1 MAHILLVDDD
11 PIAVASNTEAI
22 ETNGHSVTSTST
34 AADAVRFVRQDTPDL
49 VVMEAVLGGKFGG
62 LDLAR
67 TLAADYPDLPL
78 IMLTQGDQRLTNHEL
93 ATQDE
98 EGWIPVSRYLEK
110 PVLTDVLVDE
120 IDHLLPDEEE

>member
-11 PIAVASNTEAI
+11 PIAVATNTEAI
-22 ETNGHSVTSTST
+22 ETLGHSVTSTST
-34 AADAVRFVRQDTPDL
+34 TAEAIKFVRTDTPDL

-67 TLAADYPDLPL
+67 AIATDYPDLPL
-78 IMLTQGDQRLTNHEL
+78 IMLTQADQRLTNHDL
-93 ATQDE
+93 ASQDR

-110 PVLTDVLVDE
+110 PVMTDVLADE
-120 IDHLLPDEEE
+120 IDHLLPEAE

>member
-11 PIAVASNTEAI
+11 PIAVATNTEAI
-22 ETNGHSVTSTST
+22 ETVGHSVSSTST
-34 AADAVRFVRQDTPDL
+34 TADAIRFVRNETPDL

-67 TLAADYPDLPL
+67 VLAADYPELPL
-78 IMLTQGDQRLTNHEL
+78 IMLTQGDQRLANNEL
-93 ATQDE
+93 ASQDR
-98 EGWIPVSRYLEK
+98 EGWIPVRRYLEK

-120 IDHLLPDEEE
+120 IDHLLPEAE

>member
-22 ETNGHSVTSTST
+22 ETLGHSVSSTST
-34 AADAVRFVRQDTPDL
+34 TAEATRFVRRETPDL

-67 TLAADYPDLPL
+67 SLAADYPDLPL
-78 IMLTQGDQRLTNHEL
+78 IMLTQADEHLSHREL
-93 ATQDE
+93 AGQDRD
-98 EGWIPVSRYLEK
+98 GWIPVRRYLEK

-120 IDHLLPDEEE
+120 IDHLLPEE

>member
-22 ETNGHSVTSTST
+22 EDLGHSVSSTST
-34 AADAVRFVRQDTPDL
+34 TAEATRFVRRETPDL

-67 TLAADYPDLPL
+67 SLAADFPDLPL
-78 IMLTQGDQRLTNHEL
+78 IMLTQADERLSHREL
-93 ATQDE
+93 ASQDRD
-98 EGWIPVSRYLEK
+98 GWIPVRRYLEK
-110 PVLTDVLVDE
+110 PILTDVLVDE
-120 IDHLLPDEEE
+120 IDHLLPGE